1 LSRSQYGDSSFCVE
15 KSRYFA
21 NRGQKLESVFICLTD
36 AYVLSYTVYKKGGDT
51 MKKVLAGIL
60 VLFIAGVCFLN
71 ILGDG
76 QPGQKERHYIVL
88 GDGRAGELIPFAH
101 KEDHIEFITKSGADL
116 EWLDREAL
124 PELIESDRRFSCVIV
139 MTGISDMHNAD
150 KYVTALNDW
159 GKRLKDERG
168 ADLYMNSVNPVT
180 AGVFDP
186 ADVDEFNRTVKEG
199 LDPQIQFID
208 TGTLLREAGF
218 TTTDTLHYTEETSKR
233 LYEFLIEE
241 IEKLQII

>member
-1 LSRSQYGDSSFCVE
+1 
-15 KSRYFA
+15 
-21 NRGQKLESVFICLTD
+21 
-36 AYVLSYTVYKKGGDT
+36 

-76 QPGQKERHYIVL
+76 HSGQKEQHYIVL
-88 GDGRAGELIPFAH
+88 GDGRAGEMIPFVQE
-101 KEDHIEFITKSGADL
+101 EDNIEFITKSGADI

-124 PELIESDRRFSCVIV
+124 PELLESNRKYSCIII
-139 MTGISDMHNAD
+139 MTGISDMQNAEE
-150 KYVTALNDW
+150 YVTVLNGW

-168 ADLYMNSVNPVT
+168 ADLCMNSVNPVT